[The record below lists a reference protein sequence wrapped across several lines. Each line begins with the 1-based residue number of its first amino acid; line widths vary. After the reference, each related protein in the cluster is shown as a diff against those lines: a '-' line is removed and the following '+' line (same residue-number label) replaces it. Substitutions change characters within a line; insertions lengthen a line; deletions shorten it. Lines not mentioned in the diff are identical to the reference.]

1 MHRLPY
7 LLMEAFTNTP
17 GGGNR
22 VALVLDARGLDQE
35 AMQAIARRMGHETAF
50 VLGRRENSVEVR
62 FFTPGME
69 VEFSGHAAVALGL
82 GLVRMGLLPEGADR
96 IYLRTLAEVLPVE
109 IVYEEG
115 EPRKAWVR
123 GPSPRFRDIPP
134 WKAVREFTEALGANE
149 RYLHRGLPTGIAY
162 TGLWSL
168 FLPFIT
174 PGLVDELE
182 PEMERLKGLCHGLEV
197 ATVHAY
203 APVGPRTFYAR
214 DFAPLLGVPEDPVT
228 GSANAALGALLARSG
243 VVPRRAGEV
252 QLTLLQGHR
261 MGTPG
266 TVEVRV
272 EYSPLGEPY
281 RVLLGGEA
289 VLLENGL
296 LE

>member
-1 MHRLPY
+1 M
-7 LLMEAFTNTP
+7 
-17 GGGNR
+17 
-22 VALVLDARGLDQE
+22 ALVLDARGLDQE
-35 AMQAIARRMGHETAF
+35 AMQATARRMGHETAF

>member
-1 MHRLPY
+1 MLRLPY
-7 LLMEAFTNTP
+7 ALMEAFTQTP

-22 VALVLDARGLDQE
+22 VVLVLDARGLSSE
-35 AMQAIARRMGHETAF
+35 EMQKTARRLGQETAF
-50 VLGRRENSVEVR
+50 VLERLENSVEVR
-62 FFTPGME
+62 FYTPSAE
-69 VEFSGHAAVALGL
+69 VEFSGHAAVALGI
-82 GLVRMGLLPEGADR
+82 GLVRMGLVPEGTGK
-96 IYLRTLAEVLPVE
+96 IYLRTLAEVLPLE
-109 IVYEEG
+109 IVYEMG
-115 EPRKAWVR
+115 EPKKAWVR
-123 GPSPRFRDIPP
+123 GPTPRFRDIPP

-182 PEMERLKGLCHGLEV
+182 PEMEKLQALCRRLDV

-214 DFAPLLGVPEDPVT
+214 DFAPLLGIPEDPVT
-228 GSANAALGALLARSG
+228 GSANAALAALLARSG

-261 MGTPG
+261 MGSPG
-266 TVEVRV
+266 MVEVRV
-272 EYSPLGEPY
+272 EYSPSGEPY
-281 RVLLGGEA
+281 KVLLGGEA
-289 VLLENGL
+289 VLLESGFL
-296 LE
+296 K

>member
-50 VLGRRENSVEVR
+50 VLERRENSVEVR

-82 GLVRMGLLPEGADR
+82 GLVRMGLLPEGAER

-109 IVYEEG
+109 IVYEGG

-289 VLLENGL
+289 VLLESGL

>member
-1 MHRLPY
+1 MPRLPY
-7 LLMEAFTNTP
+7 VRMEAFTRTP
-17 GGGNR
+17 GGGNP
-22 VALVLDARGLDQE
+22 VALVLDARGLGAE
-35 AMQAIARRMGHETAF
+35 AMQEVARLLGQETAF
-50 VLGRRENSVEVR
+50 VLERRENSVEVR
-62 FFTPGME
+62 FFTPSAE

-82 GLVRMGLLPEGADR
+82 GLVRMGLVPEGTER

-109 IVYEEG
+109 VAYQGG
-115 EPRKAWVR
+115 EPQKAWVR
-123 GPSPRFRDIPP
+123 GPTPRFRDVPP
-134 WKAVREFTEALGANE
+134 WKVVREFTEALGANE

-182 PEMERLKGLCHGLEV
+182 PEMERLKALCHRLEV

-214 DFAPLLGVPEDPVT
+214 DFAPLLGIPEDPVT

-261 MGTPG
+261 MGSPG

-272 EYSPLGEPY
+272 EYSPSGEPY
-281 RVLLGGEA
+281 KVLLGGEA
-289 VLLENGL
+289 VLLESGV